1 MIKWQGMK
9 EQVLKWIENKRKEC
23 RGFSELVGINDLS
36 DWSNERG
43 EIKNKKG
50 KDFFSIKGMRVRGAV
65 GREVE
70 NWDQPIIAQRK
81 KGIFAIFCQRQKA
94 VMKYLL
100 QARYEPGLVNKIQLA
115 PTIQTIE
122 RNVKYFK
129 FLKSKRAKVIY
140 KVKHS
145 EEGTRFWHKENLN
158 ILIELDKNL
167 ILPEDDNFMWLTLP
181 QIKKLMLIDNLVNPY
196 VRTVLAPL

>member
-1 MIKWQGMK
+1 MNKVI
-9 EQVLKWIENKRKEC
+9 EWIEKKRKEC
-23 RGFSELVGINDLS
+23 RAVSELVGINDLS
-36 DWSNERG
+36 DWRNERG

-50 KDFFSIKGMRVRGAV
+50 KDFFSIKGVRVRGAV
-65 GREVE
+65 GREIE
-70 NWDQPIIAQRK
+70 NWDQPIITQMK
-81 KGIFAIFCQRQKA
+81 KGIFAIFCQRQA
-94 VMKYLL
+94 GVMKYLL
-100 QARYEPGLVNKIQLA
+100 QARYEPGLINKIQLC

-122 RNVKYFK
+122 RNAKYFK

-158 ILIELDKNL
+158 ILIEIDKNL
-167 ILPEDDNFMWLTLP
+167 KLPKDDDFVWLTLP
-181 QIKKLMLIDNLVNPY
+181 EIKKLMHVDNLVNPY